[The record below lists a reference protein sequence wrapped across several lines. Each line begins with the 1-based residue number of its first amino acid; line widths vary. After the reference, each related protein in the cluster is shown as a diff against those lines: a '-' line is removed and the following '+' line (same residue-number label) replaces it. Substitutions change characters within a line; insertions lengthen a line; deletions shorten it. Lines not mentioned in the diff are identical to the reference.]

1 MIDAVPQT
9 RAQSTRQ
16 SAWRDGMRKSDDPWE
31 RESRHDRQHSVS
43 PDGYST
49 RDADLDREINARPS
63 RWHMLRAWLFRMVPV
78 ALSIASAIFVLYLLA
93 TLLGL
98 R

>member
-1 MIDAVPQT
+1 MQ
-9 RAQSTRQ
+9 
-16 SAWRDGMRKSDDPWE
+16 KSDDPWE

-49 RDADLDREINARPS
+49 RDADVELEPEPS
-63 RWHMLRAWLFRMVPV
+63 RWRMFRVWLFNMVPV
-78 ALSIASAIFVLYLLA
+78 VLSIASAILVLYLLA
-93 TLLGL
+93 KLLGL

>member
-1 MIDAVPQT
+1 
-9 RAQSTRQ
+9 
-16 SAWRDGMRKSDDPWE
+16 MRRPDDPWE

-49 RDADLDREINARPS
+49 RGRDLDGEIKVRPG
-63 RWHMLRAWLFRMVPV
+63 RWHLFRTWLFNMVPL
-78 ALSIASAIFVLYLLA
+78 ALSMASAIFVLYLLA